1 MEIKILIEAPELAAA
16 VNNLATAVSNFG
28 EIKVQPVINAAD
40 VTDKAVKQTRRRK
53 SDKSAAEEVPAQVEA
68 PGVQTPDAPATAPV
82 EPPHTV
88 PGPAP
93 VPPLTPASEAPVAP
107 VAQQPVAPIP
117 APVAQAPVVQQ
128 PVAPAPAPVANPIPA
143 PVANPIPAPVANP
156 IPAVQQSVTAAPVT
170 SVSQTVP
177 PVTTGSPVTEQPQPR
192 QYTMQDIAKVGAAL
206 LDKGMMPQLSAI
218 LNEMGV
224 MAIPQLRPEQYPV
237 VAEKLIALG
246 GKFD

>member
-40 VTDKAVKQTRRRK
+40 AIDKAVKQTRRRK

-107 VAQQPVAPIP
+107 VAQQPVASIP

-128 PVAPAPAPVANPIPA
+128 PVASA
-143 PVANPIPAPVANP
+143 PAPVANP

-177 PVTTGSPVTEQPQPR
+177 PVITGSPVTEQPQPC

>member
-128 PVAPAPAPVANPIPA
+128 PVAPAPAP
-143 PVANPIPAPVANP
+143 APVANP
-156 IPAVQQSVTAAPVT
+156 IPAVQPPLTVAPTAAAP
-170 SVSQTVP
+170 QNVP
-177 PVTTGSPVTEQPQPR
+177 PVTEQPQPR

>member
-40 VTDKAVKQTRRRK
+40 ATDKAVKQTRRRK

-82 EPPHTV
+82 EPLHTV

-128 PVAPAPAPVANPIPA
+128 PVAPA
-143 PVANPIPAPVANP
+143 PAPVANP

>member
-40 VTDKAVKQTRRRK
+40 VADKAVKQTRRRK

-68 PGVQTPDAPATAPV
+68 PVVQQPAAPAPASV

-128 PVAPAPAPVANPIPA
+128 PVAPAPA

>member
-40 VTDKAVKQTRRRK
+40 VADKAVKQTRRRK
-53 SDKSAAEEVPAQVEA
+53 SDKPAAEDVPAQVEA
-68 PGVQTPDAPATAPV
+68 PGVQNPDTPATAPV

-93 VPPLTPASEAPVAP
+93 VPPLTPASEIPVAP
-107 VAQQPVAPIP
+107 VAQQPVVPIP

-128 PVAPAPAPVANPIPA
+128 PAAPAPAPVANPIPTVQPPLTVA
-143 PVANPIPAPVANP
+143 P
-156 IPAVQQSVTAAPVT
+156 TAAAP
-170 SVSQTVP
+170 QNVP
-177 PVTTGSPVTEQPQPR
+177 PVTTVAPATEQPQPR

>member
-40 VTDKAVKQTRRRK
+40 VADKAVKQTRRRK

-68 PGVQTPDAPATAPV
+68 PVVQQPAAPAPAPV

-107 VAQQPVAPIP
+107 VTQQPVAPIP

-128 PVAPAPAPVANPIPA
+128 PAAPAPAL
-143 PVANPIPAPVANP
+143 VANP
-156 IPAVQQSVTAAPVT
+156 IPAVQPSLTVAPTAAAP
-170 SVSQTVP
+170 QNVP
-177 PVTTGSPVTEQPQPR
+177 PVTTVALATEQPQPR

>member
-40 VTDKAVKQTRRRK
+40 ATDKAVKQTRRRK

-88 PGPAP
+88 TGPAP

-107 VAQQPVAPIP
+107 VAQQPVASIP
-117 APVAQAPVVQQ
+117 APVAQAPVAQQ
-128 PVAPAPAPVANPIPA
+128 PVAPA
-143 PVANPIPAPVANP
+143 PAPVANP

>member
-40 VTDKAVKQTRRRK
+40 VADKVVKQTRRRK
-53 SDKSAAEEVPAQVEA
+53 SDKPAAEDVPAQVET
-68 PGVQTPDAPATAPV
+68 PGVQNPDTPATAPV

-128 PVAPAPAPVANPIPA
+128 PAAPAPAPVANPIPA
-143 PVANPIPAPVANP
+143 VQPPLTVAP
-156 IPAVQQSVTAAPVT
+156 TAAAP
-170 SVSQTVP
+170 QNVP
-177 PVTTGSPVTEQPQPR
+177 PVTTVAPATEQPHPR

>member
-40 VTDKAVKQTRRRK
+40 ATDKAVKQTRRRK
-53 SDKSAAEEVPAQVEA
+53 SDKSAAEEVPAQVEV

-128 PVAPAPAPVANPIPA
+128 PVAPAPAP
-143 PVANPIPAPVANP
+143 APVANP
-156 IPAVQQSVTAAPVT
+156 IPAVQPPLTVAPTAAAP
-170 SVSQTVP
+170 QNVP
-177 PVTTGSPVTEQPQPR
+177 PVTTVAPVTEQPQPR

>member
-40 VTDKAVKQTRRRK
+40 VADKAVKQTRRRK
-53 SDKSAAEEVPAQVEA
+53 SDKPAAEDVPAQVEA
-68 PGVQTPDAPATAPV
+68 PVVQQPAAPAPAPV

-88 PGPAP
+88 PGPAL

-107 VAQQPVAPIP
+107 VAQQPVAPIS

-128 PVAPAPAPVANPIPA
+128 PAAPAPASVANPIPTVQPPLTVA
-143 PVANPIPAPVANP
+143 P
-156 IPAVQQSVTAAPVT
+156 TAAAP
-170 SVSQTVP
+170 QNVP
-177 PVTTGSPVTEQPQPR
+177 PVTTVAPATEQPQPR

>member
-68 PGVQTPDAPATAPV
+68 PGVQAPDAPATASV

-107 VAQQPVAPIP
+107 VAQQPVAPIH

-143 PVANPIPAPVANP
+143 
-156 IPAVQQSVTAAPVT
+156 VQQSVTAAPVT
-170 SVSQTVP
+170 SVSQAVP
-177 PVTTGSPVTEQPQPR
+177 PVTTGSPATEQPQPR

>member
-40 VTDKAVKQTRRRK
+40 ATDKAVKQTRRRK

-82 EPPHTV
+82 EPLHTV

-93 VPPLTPASEAPVAP
+93 VPPLTPASDAPVAP

-128 PVAPAPAPVANPIPA
+128 PVAPA
-143 PVANPIPAPVANP
+143 PAPVANP

>member
-1 MEIKILIEAPELAAA
+1 MEIKILIEAPELVAA

-143 PVANPIPAPVANP
+143 
-156 IPAVQQSVTAAPVT
+156 VQQSVTAAPVT
-170 SVSQTVP
+170 SVLQTVP
-177 PVTTGSPVTEQPQPR
+177 PVTTGSPATEQPQPR

>member
-28 EIKVQPVINAAD
+28 EIKVQPIINAAD

-68 PGVQTPDAPATAPV
+68 PGVQAPDAPATAPV

-128 PVAPAPAPVANPIPA
+128 PVAPA
-143 PVANPIPAPVANP
+143 PAPVANP

>member
-143 PVANPIPAPVANP
+143 
-156 IPAVQQSVTAAPVT
+156 VQQSVTAAPVT

-192 QYTMQDIAKVGAAL
+192 QYTMQDIAKVGAGL

>member
-40 VTDKAVKQTRRRK
+40 ATDKAVKQTRRRK

-93 VPPLTPASEAPVAP
+93 VPPLTPASEALVAP

-128 PVAPAPAPVANPIPA
+128 PVAPA
-143 PVANPIPAPVANP
+143 PAPVANP

>member
-68 PGVQTPDAPATAPV
+68 PGVQTPDAPATASV

-107 VAQQPVAPIP
+107 VAQQPVSPIP

-128 PVAPAPAPVANPIPA
+128 PVAPA
-143 PVANPIPAPVANP
+143 PAPVANP

>member
-128 PVAPAPAPVANPIPA
+128 PVAPAPAP
-143 PVANPIPAPVANP
+143 APVANP
-156 IPAVQQSVTAAPVT
+156 IPAVQPPLTVAPTAAAP
-170 SVSQTVP
+170 QNVP
-177 PVTTGSPVTEQPQPR
+177 PVTTVAPVTKQPQPR

>member
-28 EIKVQPVINAAD
+28 EIKVQPIINAAD

-68 PGVQTPDAPATAPV
+68 PGVQAPDAPATASV

-107 VAQQPVAPIP
+107 V
-117 APVAQAPVVQQ
+117 VQQ
-128 PVAPAPAPVANPIPA
+128 PVAPAPAPVVQQ
-143 PVANPIPAPVANP
+143 PVAPAPAPVANP

>member
-68 PGVQTPDAPATAPV
+68 PGVQTPDTPATAPV

-128 PVAPAPAPVANPIPA
+128 PVAPA
-143 PVANPIPAPVANP
+143 PAPVANP

>member
-40 VTDKAVKQTRRRK
+40 VADKVVKQTRRRK
-53 SDKSAAEEVPAQVEA
+53 SDKPVAEEVPAQVEA
-68 PGVQTPDAPATAPV
+68 PSVQNPDTPATALV

-117 APVAQAPVVQQ
+117 APVAQAPVAQQ
-128 PVAPAPAPVANPIPA
+128 PAAPAPAPVANPIPA
-143 PVANPIPAPVANP
+143 VQPPLTVAP
-156 IPAVQQSVTAAPVT
+156 TAAAP
-170 SVSQTVP
+170 QNVP
-177 PVTTGSPVTEQPQPR
+177 PVTTVAPATEQPQSR

>member
-40 VTDKAVKQTRRRK
+40 VADKAVKQTRRRK
-53 SDKSAAEEVPAQVEA
+53 SDKPAAEEVPAQVDA
-68 PGVQTPDAPATAPV
+68 PGVQNPDTPATAPV

-93 VPPLTPASEAPVAP
+93 VPPLTPASEIPVAP

-128 PVAPAPAPVANPIPA
+128 PVAPAPAPVANPIS
-143 PVANPIPAPVANP
+143 
-156 IPAVQQSVTAAPVT
+156 AVQPPLTVAPIAAAP
-170 SVSQTVP
+170 QNVP
-177 PVTTGSPVTEQPQPR
+177 PVTTVAPVTEQPQPR

>member
-28 EIKVQPVINAAD
+28 EIKVQPVINATD

-143 PVANPIPAPVANP
+143 VQPPLTVAP
-156 IPAVQQSVTAAPVT
+156 TAAAP
-170 SVSQTVP
+170 QNVP
-177 PVTTGSPVTEQPQPR
+177 PVTTVAPATEQPQPR

-246 GKFD
+246 GKFE

>member
-82 EPPHTV
+82 EPQHTV

-128 PVAPAPAPVANPIPA
+128 PVAPAPAP
-143 PVANPIPAPVANP
+143 APVANP
-156 IPAVQQSVTAAPVT
+156 IPAVQPPLTVAPTAAAP
-170 SVSQTVP
+170 QNVP
-177 PVTTGSPVTEQPQPR
+177 PVTTVAPVTEQPQPR

>member
-28 EIKVQPVINAAD
+28 EIKVQPIINAAD

-68 PGVQTPDAPATAPV
+68 PGVQAPDAPATASV

-93 VPPLTPASEAPVAP
+93 VPPLTPASEAPVAL

-128 PVAPAPAPVANPIPA
+128 PVAPA
-143 PVANPIPAPVANP
+143 PAPVANP

>member
-53 SDKSAAEEVPAQVEA
+53 SDKSAAGEVPAQVEA

-128 PVAPAPAPVANPIPA
+128 PVAPA
-143 PVANPIPAPVANP
+143 PAPVANP

>member
-28 EIKVQPVINAAD
+28 EIKVQPVINATDA
-40 VTDKAVKQTRRRK
+40 TDKAVKQTRRRK
-53 SDKSAAEEVPAQVEA
+53 SDKSATEEVPAQVEA

-143 PVANPIPAPVANP
+143 VQPPLTVAP
-156 IPAVQQSVTAAPVT
+156 TAAAP
-170 SVSQTVP
+170 QNVP
-177 PVTTGSPVTEQPQPR
+177 PVTTVAPATEQPQSR

>member
-40 VTDKAVKQTRRRK
+40 VTDKVVKQTRRRK

-68 PGVQTPDAPATAPV
+68 PGVQTPDAPATVPV

-128 PVAPAPAPVANPIPA
+128 PVAPA
-143 PVANPIPAPVANP
+143 PAPVANP

>member
-28 EIKVQPVINAAD
+28 EIKVQPIINAAD

-68 PGVQTPDAPATAPV
+68 PGVQAPDASATASV

-143 PVANPIPAPVANP
+143 VQPPLTVAP
-156 IPAVQQSVTAAPVT
+156 TAAAP
-170 SVSQTVP
+170 QNVP
-177 PVTTGSPVTEQPQPR
+177 PVTTVAPATEQPQPR

>member
-68 PGVQTPDAPATAPV
+68 SGVQTPDAPATAPV
-82 EPPHTV
+82 EPRHTV

-93 VPPLTPASEAPVAP
+93 VPPLTTASEAPVAP
-107 VAQQPVAPIP
+107 VAQQPVANPIP
-117 APVAQAPVVQQ
+117 AAQAPVVQQ
-128 PVAPAPAPVANPIPA
+128 PVAPA
-143 PVANPIPAPVANP
+143 PAPVANP

>member
-16 VNNLATAVSNFG
+16 VNNLATAVSTFG

-40 VTDKAVKQTRRRK
+40 ATDKAVKQTRRRK

-143 PVANPIPAPVANP
+143 
-156 IPAVQQSVTAAPVT
+156 VQQSVTVAPVT

-177 PVTTGSPVTEQPQPR
+177 PVTTGSPATEQPQPR

-206 LDKGMMPQLSAI
+206 LDKGMKPQLSAI

>member
-117 APVAQAPVVQQ
+117 APVAQAP
-128 PVAPAPAPVANPIPA
+128 
-143 PVANPIPAPVANP
+143 APVANP
-156 IPAVQQSVTAAPVT
+156 IPAVQPPLTVAPTAAAP
-170 SVSQTVP
+170 QNVP
-177 PVTTGSPVTEQPQPR
+177 PVTTVAPVTEQPQPR

>member
-28 EIKVQPVINAAD
+28 EIKVQPVINAANA
-40 VTDKAVKQTRRRK
+40 TDKAVKQTRRRK
-53 SDKSAAEEVPAQVEA
+53 SDKSAAEEVSAQVEA

-128 PVAPAPAPVANPIPA
+128 PVAPAPA

>member
-16 VNNLATAVSNFG
+16 VNNLATAVSNFD

-40 VTDKAVKQTRRRK
+40 ATDKAVKQTRRRK

-107 VAQQPVAPIP
+107 VAQQPVASIP

-128 PVAPAPAPVANPIPA
+128 PVAPA
-143 PVANPIPAPVANP
+143 PAPVANP

>member
-40 VTDKAVKQTRRRK
+40 ATDKAVKQTRRRK

-143 PVANPIPAPVANP
+143 
-156 IPAVQQSVTAAPVT
+156 VQQSVTVAPVT

>member
-143 PVANPIPAPVANP
+143 
-156 IPAVQQSVTAAPVT
+156 VQQSVTAAPVT

-192 QYTMQDIAKVGAAL
+192 QYTMQDIAKAGAAL

>member
-40 VTDKAVKQTRRRK
+40 VADKAVKQTRRRK

-68 PGVQTPDAPATAPV
+68 PGVQTPDTPATAPV

-128 PVAPAPAPVANPIPA
+128 PVAPA
-143 PVANPIPAPVANP
+143 PAPVANP

>member
-16 VNNLATAVSNFG
+16 VNNLATAVSTFG

-40 VTDKAVKQTRRRK
+40 VADKAVKQTRRRK
-53 SDKSAAEEVPAQVEA
+53 SDKPAAEEVPAQVEA
-68 PGVQTPDAPATAPV
+68 PVVQQPGAPAPV

-93 VPPLTPASEAPVAP
+93 VPPLTPASEIPVAP

-128 PVAPAPAPVANPIPA
+128 PAAPA
-143 PVANPIPAPVANP
+143 PAPVANP

-170 SVSQTVP
+170 SVSQTIP
-177 PVTTGSPVTEQPQPR
+177 PATTGSPATEQPQPR

>member
-40 VTDKAVKQTRRRK
+40 ATDKAVKQTRRRK
-53 SDKSAAEEVPAQVEA
+53 SDKSAVEEVPAQIEA

-128 PVAPAPAPVANPIPA
+128 PVAPAPAPVANPIP
-143 PVANPIPAPVANP
+143 V
-156 IPAVQQSVTAAPVT
+156 VQQSVTAAPVT

-177 PVTTGSPVTEQPQPR
+177 PVTMGSPVTEQPQPR